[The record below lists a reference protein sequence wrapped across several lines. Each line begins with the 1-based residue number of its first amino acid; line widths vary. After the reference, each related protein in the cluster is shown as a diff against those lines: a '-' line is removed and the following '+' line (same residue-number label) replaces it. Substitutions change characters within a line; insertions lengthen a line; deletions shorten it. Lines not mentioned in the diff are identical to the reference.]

1 MVVLQKKKKPF
12 FVYFFLFF
20 SFSCYRMTSLTEKR
34 VVVATLFLP
43 FTVDFELQDKK
54 KRSGTL
60 DTVSTNKTDDVTNL
74 IQSLAKLQQKEKDA
88 LFDFTKPEQL
98 VQPRSKQQRQEE
110 IRKLAPLL
118 SVIPSQSRRPSM
130 DSAQV
135 FADAPWSPKPCSG
148 GNIGLNNALFSIQD
162 RLSSL
167 AWVGTLGMP
176 TDPLSEK
183 TKDEIH
189 ATFHERYNSFPV
201 MPSDTVF
208 DGHYNQY
215 CKQVIFI
222 LFILF

>member
-1 MVVLQKKKKPF
+1 
-12 FVYFFLFF
+12 
-20 SFSCYRMTSLTEKR
+20 MTSITDKR

-43 FTVDFELQDKK
+43 YTVDFELQDKK
-54 KRSGTL
+54 KRGF
-60 DTVSTNKTDDVTNL
+60 STNSKANLVEADSPAIKANDVVTNL
-74 IQSLAKLQQKEKDA
+74 IQSLAKHQQKEEKEA
-88 LFDFTKPEQL
+88 LFDFTKPEKF

-118 SVIPSQSRRPSM
+118 SVIPSQSRRPSI

-135 FADAPWSPKPCSG
+135 FADAPWSAKPCSG
-148 GNIGLNNALFSIQD
+148 GNIGLNNALFSIKD
-162 RLSSL
+162 RLSNL

-189 ATFHERYNSFPV
+189 ATFQGRYNSYPV
-201 MPSDTVF
+201 MPSDIVF

-215 CKQVIFI
+215 CKQVII
-222 LFILF
+222 KTISVYIHTYTHTRT